1 MILTFVNNKG
11 GVGKTTSVQNTGAYL
26 AKKHKVLL
34 VDMDPQANLTKVFGL
49 KPKEYKGESIGEV
62 LLQEHGISDVK
73 LEGDLDL
80 VPASHHLEQVSGVL
94 TQQAMFHT
102 RLKKALKGHPYNYVL
117 IDCPPSLGPLTTCA
131 MYASQMYF
139 VPMQAEYLSYEGLAR
154 LLEYVGE
161 ISEENDTQLGGVFPT
176 RYNPKARGQ
185 GRHYLVDLAREQLGD
200 KFMDTF
206 VRENIALMEAQG
218 TGKTIFEYDPES
230 NGAQDYAAVAED
242 IVKRTGVKA

>member
-11 GVGKTTSVQNTGAYL
+11 GVGKTTSVQNIGAYL

-34 VDMDPQANLTKVFGL
+34 IDMDPQANLTKVFGL
-49 KPKEYKGESIGEV
+49 KPKDYQRESIGEV
-62 LLQEHGISDVK
+62 LLQEQSIPDIK
-73 LEGDLDL
+73 LEGELDL

-102 RLKKALKGHPYNYVL
+102 RLKKALKGHPYDYVL

-154 LLEYVGE
+154 LLEYVGD

-176 RYNPKARGQ
+176 RYNPRARGQ
-185 GRHYLVDLAREQLGD
+185 GRHYLVELAREQLGS

-206 VRENIALMEAQG
+206 VRENITLMECQG
-218 TGKTIFEYDPES
+218 AGKTVFEYDAES
-230 NGAQDYAAVAED
+230 NGATDYAAVAED
-242 IVKRTGVKA
+242 IIKRTKKNT

>member
-1 MILTFVNNKG
+1 MVLAFVNNKG
-11 GVGKTTSVQNTGAYL
+11 GVGKTTSVQNIGAYL

-34 VDMDPQANLTKVFGL
+34 IDMDPQANLTKVFGQN
-49 KPKEYKGESIGEV
+49 PKEYKGESIGEV
-62 LLQEHGISDVK
+62 LLQEKKITDVK
-73 LEGDLDL
+73 LKGELEF
-80 VPASHHLEQVSGVL
+80 VPASHHLEQVSGIL

-102 RLKKALKGHPYNYVL
+102 RLKKALKGHPYDYVL

-131 MYASQMYF
+131 MYASQTYF

-185 GRHYLVDLAREQLGD
+185 GRHYLVELVREQLGD
-200 KFMDTF
+200 KFMNTF
-206 VRENIALMEAQG
+206 VRENITLMEAQG
-218 TGKTIFEYDPES
+218 GGKTIFEYDSES

-242 IVKRTGVKA
+242 IIKRTSVIA